1 MALISVLYSIS
12 DHALYSK
19 SHTTQRQQGVF
30 WSYPKSMFPRGWKLD
45 GSYNLRSIF
54 SLFSST
60 TRGDYQKE
68 DVFSGPSETKQKF
81 REAIQ
86 QKFDSLKS
94 MGIVYKFKIRYINT

>member
-1 MALISVLYSIS
+1 MVLISVVYKVS
-12 DHALYSK
+12 DHPGK
-19 SHTTQRQQGVF
+19 HDWT
-30 WSYPKSMFPRGWKLD
+30 YPKSMFPSGWKLD

-60 TRGDYQKE
+60 TRGGYDKE

-94 MGIVYKFKIRYINT
+94 GGMVGKFKITYKNN